1 MHFKFFVSLKKLP
14 QLILFHLVGFKI
26 RMNKNE
32 QVLFI
37 KYIRKSKYYL
47 EFGLGGSTF
56 IALRKSNA
64 LVHTVESDQEWIRKI
79 KKSWY
84 AKYQLLT
91 RLKIHFSDIGPTK
104 QWGYPETMDR
114 KDFFP
119 DYSAGVFKNVDT
131 SKIDLVLVDGR
142 FRVACVLQTIMNC
155 SRNNGLKILIHD
167 FYNRPHY
174 HGLIKYLLEID
185 KADNLGVFVI
195 KPGINLQE
203 VASDYEAFKFT
214 AQ

>member
-1 MHFKFFVSLKKLP
+1 MHFNFFALLKKLP
-14 QLILFHLVGFKI
+14 ELIFFHTAGMKI

-32 QVLFI
+32 KVLFV
-37 KYIRKSKYYL
+37 KHIRKSKYYL
-47 EFGLGGSTF
+47 EFGSGGSTF

-64 LVHTVESDQEWIRKI
+64 KIHAVESDQEWIRKI

-84 AKYQLLT
+84 AKYHLLR
-91 RLKIHFSDIGPTK
+91 RLKIHFTGIGPTK
-104 QWGYPETMDR
+104 KWGYPETMDR

-119 DYSAGVFKNVDT
+119 DYSAYIFKKIDT

-155 SRNNGLKILIHD
+155 SENIGLKILIHD

-174 HGLIKYLLEID
+174 HGVLKYLSEID
-185 KADNLGVFVI
+185 KADNLGVFII
-195 KPGINLQE
+195 KPGVNLQE